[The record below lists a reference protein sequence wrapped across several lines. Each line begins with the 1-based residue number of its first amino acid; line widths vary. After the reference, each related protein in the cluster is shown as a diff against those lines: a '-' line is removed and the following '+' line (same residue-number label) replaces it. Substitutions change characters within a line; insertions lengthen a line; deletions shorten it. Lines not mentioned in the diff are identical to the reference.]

1 MNYGP
6 ASKYYDLFASRDD
19 IEFYKELAFEHKRK
33 ALDVGV
39 GTGRVAIELA
49 RAGVTVW
56 GIDSSRYMLNV
67 ARRKL
72 RKESASVRG
81 RIVLRYGDMRD
92 FRLHEMFPFVYIA
105 SSTFEHCIT
114 DDDQKK
120 CLTSVFNAL
129 ERKGTLAFD
138 ISQLAQGKPD
148 ASWWVDRSEP
158 REGVEVVRTILSRWN
173 PLTNVVCLNLFF
185 DVYRKGALEDRYY
198 EYGEARISSKQDIE
212 RLLKDVGFEI
222 RDVYGDFDKSPY
234 GDSSR
239 RAIFIACK
247 Q

>member
-6 ASKYYDLFASRDD
+6 ASRYYDLFASRDD
-19 IEFYKELAFEHKRK
+19 IEFYKELACEHRRK

-39 GTGRVAIELA
+39 GTGRVALELA

-56 GIDSSRYMLNV
+56 EIDNSRYMLNV
-67 ARRKL
+67 ARRKM
-72 RKESASVRG
+72 RRESAFVRG
-81 RIVLRYGDMRD
+81 RVVLRYGDMRD
-92 FRLHEMFPFVYIA
+92 FRLHEKFPFGYIA

-114 DDDQKK
+114 DGDQKK
-120 CLTSVFNAL
+120 CLTSIFNAL

-138 ISQLAQGKPD
+138 ISQPAKGKPD

-158 REGVEVVRTILSRWN
+158 RKGEEVVRTIFSRRN
-173 PLTNVVCLNLFF
+173 PLTNLVCLNLFF
-185 DVYRKGALEDRYY
+185 DVYRKGALENRYY
-198 EYGEARISSKQDIE
+198 ECGEARISSKQEIE
-212 RLLKDVGFEI
+212 SLLKDVGFEI
-222 RDVYGDFDKSPY
+222 CDVYGDFDKSSH
-234 GDSSR
+234 GDGSR